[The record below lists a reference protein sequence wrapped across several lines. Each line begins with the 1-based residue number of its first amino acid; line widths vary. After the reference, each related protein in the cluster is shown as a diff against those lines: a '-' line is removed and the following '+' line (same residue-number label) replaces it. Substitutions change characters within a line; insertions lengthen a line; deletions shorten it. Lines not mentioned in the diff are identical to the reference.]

1 MWKSQ
6 NVRVRC
12 DLHVHSYFSGACT
25 SPILNLFCR
34 ESYSQPNDVYERL
47 QQRGM
52 GLITL
57 TDHDSIEGA
66 ELLRNHPGFF
76 TSVELTCKMPSGNI
90 AHIGVYDISERQ
102 HIELQ
107 RRREDLPALLA
118 YLSERR
124 LFFSINHV
132 FSGLTGARNKSD
144 FRWFREYFPAIESM
158 NGHMLA
164 EQNASAA
171 RLADVWCKTQ
181 IGGSDSHA
189 LPSVGSAY
197 TEVPGAR
204 NKDEFFAGLRA
215 GRGVARGE
223 SGSFAKLTIDVFV
236 IIGELIR
243 EKKWLA
249 LASPIV
255 VLAPLFTYWNY
266 RGEAAFVRRW
276 SREIPGSVEISTGK
290 NWITG
295 SQRKVSQQTFSQQSL
310 PAIEEAM

>member
-1 MWKSQ
+1 M
-6 NVRVRC
+6 RC
-12 DLHVHSYFSGACT
+12 DLHVHSYYSGACT

-47 QQRGM
+47 QRRGM

-76 TSVELTCKMPSGNI
+76 TSVELTCKMPSGTL

-118 YLSERR
+118 YLSEKR

-132 FSGLTGARNKSD
+132 FSGLTGARERED
-144 FRWFREYFPAIESM
+144 FRWFREYFPAVETK
-158 NGHMLA
+158 NGHMLE

-171 RLADVWCKTQ
+171 RLADIWNKTQ

-197 TEVPGAR
+197 TEVAGAR
-204 NKDEFFAGLRA
+204 NKEEFFAGLRA
-215 GRGVARGE
+215 GMGVARGE
-223 SGSFAKLTIDVFV
+223 AGSFAKLTRDVYV
-236 IIGELIR
+236 IIAELIR

-249 LASPIV
+249 LASPIA

-266 RGEAAFVRRW
+266 RDEAAFVRRW
-276 SREIPGSVEISTGK
+276 SAEMLGTVEISTGQ
-290 NWITG
+290 NWIGGTRR
-295 SQRKVSQQTFSQQSL
+295 ST
-310 PAIEEAM
+310 PAVEEAM

>member
-1 MWKSQ
+1 MWKTQ
-6 NVRVRC
+6 NGCVRC
-12 DLHVHSYFSGACT
+12 DLHVHSYYSGACT
-25 SPILNLFCR
+25 SPVLNLFCR

-66 ELLRNHPGFF
+66 EQLRNHPGFF
-76 TSVELTCKMPSGNI
+76 VSVELTCRMPSGTL
-90 AHIGVYDISERQ
+90 AHIGVYDITERQ

-107 RRREDLPALLA
+107 RRRNDLPALLA
-118 YLSERR
+118 YLSERK
-124 LFFSINHV
+124 LFFCINHV
-132 FSGLTGARNKSD
+132 FSSLTGARERAD
-144 FRWFREYFPAIESM
+144 FRWFREYFPAVETK
-158 NGHMLA
+158 NGHMLE

-171 RLADVWCKTQ
+171 RLADLWNKTQ

-197 TEVPGAR
+197 TEVAGAR
-204 NKDEFFAGLRA
+204 NKEEFFAGLRA
-215 GRGVARGE
+215 GMGFARGE
-223 SGSFAKLTIDVFV
+223 AGSFAKLTRDVYV

-249 LASPIV
+249 LASPIA

-276 SREIPGSVEISTGK
+276 SAEMLGTVDISSSKKWMGGTRRSV
-290 NWITG
+290 
-295 SQRKVSQQTFSQQSL
+295 
-310 PAIEEAM
+310 PAVEEAM